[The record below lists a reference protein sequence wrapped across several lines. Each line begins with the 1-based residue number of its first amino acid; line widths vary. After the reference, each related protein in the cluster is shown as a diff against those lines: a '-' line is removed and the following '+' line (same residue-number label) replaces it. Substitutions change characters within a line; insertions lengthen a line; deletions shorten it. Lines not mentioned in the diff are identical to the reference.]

1 MSKNNNEIAI
11 KISGK
16 IDSSFNSTV
25 SAANKQMGKMMN
37 NSRNVGKDFTTA
49 GKSGT
54 SFGTQVEKSLG
65 GVQDLLVNAGIAVAL
80 KETAS
85 AFIDCA
91 KAADKYETALAK
103 VSTIADNSEISM
115 SDIKNQISK
124 LSQETGKSVADLS
137 ESTYQ
142 AISASV
148 KTADA
153 VSFTKDANKLAVAGY
168 TETAN
173 AVDTL
178 TTVLNA
184 YGLEANQTSKISDML
199 LKTQNLGKTTVDEL
213 SQSLGQVIPIA
224 AAYKTNM
231 ANVSAAYA
239 QLTKNGIATANA
251 GTGLKGMLNELG
263 KTGSRV
269 ADTLQNKTGKSFAEL
284 MNSGKSLGDVIKILS
299 GSVNG
304 NSTDFRN
311 LWSNSRAATTAL
323 SLFNSGANEFNDTL
337 TAMQQSAGLTDE
349 AYSKMTDTAEFAE
362 QKFKNSA
369 ENLKIAIGENISPA
383 LEELYDKGS
392 EVLEWLQEFVEQ
404 NPETV
409 QNITVFVTAMG
420 TVIAVV
426 TAATT
431 AVKIFNTVTKSL
443 SGPIGWVTLALSAL
457 AGVATFVA
465 AKIGK
470 AKDAEDKLSATSEN
484 TRKELKKTQQ
494 EYDRAC
500 KQYGKNSVQA
510 TLLKS
515 KVDKLKTSYD
525 QNKQSVKELYQES
538 DDFVKKLK
546 ETSKT
551 CEDNMQ
557 VVEDEKEST
566 RNLVTRLSQL
576 GKQSKLTASDQ
587 SEMASIIDVLNE
599 KMPSLGL
606 TYDSVAKN
614 ISSSTDTIQKALNRE
629 FATKQYET
637 AKENLNS
644 LIEASS
650 GKAEK
655 LAKDKDQLDA
665 AYKKMIS
672 AKSKFNAGLKDLE
685 KGTNALDQNKNN
697 QVSSLRGNLADRR
710 NEYGKAYKTYTNA
723 VIALDENEKEQAKA
737 LQKMT
742 EAYAK
747 SNNIAVN
754 ASNKLQQGV
763 TAAAVSVESQMQE
776 LAKSYDKSYN
786 SALTSFQGQYKL
798 WNSVGKISATST
810 ETIKNNLDSQISYWT
825 NYTAN
830 IQNVSSRNIKGIK
843 KLVASMDDGSE
854 DSAKALAGMAGAS
867 DSELQQIV
875 DKYKTLTKSQ
885 KTTAKSTAELDTNFS
900 KKMANMKKTMQNTI
914 NKMDLSK
921 KAKKKATATINA
933 YAEAIAAG
941 KDNVTASVETAMSG
955 AKSILNVT
963 NTNGSKNGNGEK
975 NARGTRRSANVFL
988 AGENGPE
995 LIVNA
1000 PDSHV
1005 FTAHETQELLDGKF
1019 RQGDNNATVSIDV
1032 PGMLK
1037 QLSELKLRSNNIK
1050 PSVSDKASNI
1060 VNSGTT
1066 NYNNS
1071 DNSSIIFSPTYEI
1084 HGSSS
1089 QKDIERANEIS
1100 QADFE
1105 KMMKKYEKSK
1115 KRRSF

>member
-1 MSKNNNEIAI
+1 MSQNNNEIAI

-25 SAANKQMGKMMN
+25 SAANKQIGKMMN
-37 NSRNVGKDFTTA
+37 ESKNVGKGFTTA

-54 SFGTQVEKSLG
+54 NFGTQIEKSLG

-91 KAADKYETALAK
+91 KAADEYETALAK

-263 KTGSRV
+263 KTGSKV
-269 ADTLQNKTGKSFAEL
+269 ADTLQDKTGKTFAEL
-284 MNSGKSLGDVIKILS
+284 MSSGKSLGDVIKILS
-299 GSVNG
+299 DSVNG

-349 AYSKMTDTAEFAE
+349 AYSKMTNTAEFAE

-470 AKDAEDKLSATSEN
+470 AKDAEDRLSATSEN

-500 KQYGKNSVQA
+500 KQYGRNSVQA

-525 QNKQSVKELYQES
+525 QNKKSVKELYQEVDNS
-538 DDFVKKLK
+538 IKSSK
-546 ETSKT
+546 EAIKSY
-551 CEDNMQ
+551 ENNMQ
-557 VVEDEKEST
+557 TIDDEKEST

-614 ISSSTDTIQKALNRE
+614 ISSSTDTIQKALNKE
-629 FATKQYET
+629 FATKEYDE
-637 AKENLNS
+637 AKEGLNNLMN
-644 LIEASS
+644 ISS
-650 GKAEK
+650 NLQKDVTD
-655 LAKDKDQLDA
+655 AKTESDA

-710 NEYGKAYKTYTNA
+710 NEYGKAYKTYADA
-723 VIALDENEKEQAKA
+723 VTALDENEKKQADAMKR
-737 LQKMT
+737 MT

-825 NYTAN
+825 NYNAN
-830 IQNVSSRNIKGIK
+830 IKNVSSRNIKGIK

-867 DSELQQIV
+867 DTELQQIV

-941 KDNVTASVETAMSG
+941 KDSVTASVETAMSG

-1005 FTAHETQELLDGKF
+1005 FTAHETQELLDGKY
-1019 RQGDNNATVSIDV
+1019 RQGDNSTTVSVDV

-1037 QLSELKLRSNNIK
+1037 QLSELKLQSNNSK

-1084 HGSSS
+1084 HGSAN

>member
-1 MSKNNNEIAI
+1 MSKNNNEFAI

-37 NSRNVGKDFTTA
+37 ESRNVGKGFTTA

-54 SFGTQVEKSLG
+54 NFGTQVEKSLG
-65 GVQDLLVNAGIAVAL
+65 DVQDLLVNAGIAVAL

-91 KAADKYETALAK
+91 KAADEYETALAK

-224 AAYKTNM
+224 SAYKTNM

-263 KTGSRV
+263 KTGSKV
-269 ADTLQNKTGKSFAEL
+269 ADTLQDKTGKTFAEL
-284 MNSGKSLGDVIKILS
+284 MSSGKSLGDVIKILS
-299 GSVNG
+299 DSVNG

-349 AYSKMTDTAEFAE
+349 AYSKMTNTAEFAE

-470 AKDAEDKLSATSEN
+470 AKDAEDRLSATSEN

-500 KQYGKNSVQA
+500 KQYGRNSVQA

-525 QNKQSVKELYQES
+525 QNKKSVKELYQEVDNS
-538 DDFVKKLK
+538 IKSSK
-546 ETSKT
+546 EAIKSY
-551 CEDNMQ
+551 ENNMQ
-557 VVEDEKEST
+557 TIDDEKEST

-587 SEMASIIDVLNE
+587 SEMASIIEVLNE

-614 ISSSTDTIQKALNRE
+614 ISSSTDTIQKALNKE
-629 FATKQYET
+629 FATKEYDE
-637 AKENLNS
+637 AKEGLNNLMN
-644 LIEASS
+644 ISS
-650 GKAEK
+650 NLQKDVTD
-655 LAKDKDQLDA
+655 AKTESDA

-672 AKSKFNAGLKDLE
+672 AKSKFDAGLKDLE

-710 NEYGKAYKTYTNA
+710 NEYGKAYKTYADA
-723 VIALDENEKEQAKA
+723 VTALDENEKKQADAMKR
-737 LQKMT
+737 MT

-825 NYTAN
+825 NYNAN

-843 KLVASMDDGSE
+843 NLVASMDDGSE

-867 DSELQQIV
+867 DTELQQIV

-941 KDNVTASVETAMSG
+941 KDSVTASVETAMSG

-1005 FTAHETQELLDGKF
+1005 FTAHETQELLDGKY
-1019 RQGDNNATVSIDV
+1019 RQGNNNTTVSVDV

-1037 QLSELKLRSNNIK
+1037 QLSELKLQSNNSK

-1060 VNSGTT
+1060 VKSGTT

-1084 HGSSS
+1084 HGSAN

>member
-37 NSRNVGKDFTTA
+37 ESRNVGKGFTTA

-54 SFGTQVEKSLG
+54 NFGTQVEKSLG
-65 GVQDLLVNAGIAVAL
+65 DVQDLLVNAGIAVAL

-91 KAADKYETALAK
+91 KAADEYETALAK

-224 AAYKTNM
+224 SAYKTNM

-263 KTGSRV
+263 KTGSKV
-269 ADTLQNKTGKSFAEL
+269 ADTLQDKTGKTFAEL
-284 MNSGKSLGDVIKILS
+284 MSSGKSLGDVIKILS
-299 GSVNG
+299 DSVNG

-349 AYSKMTDTAEFAE
+349 AYSKMTNTAEFAE

-470 AKDAEDKLSATSEN
+470 AKDAEDRLSATSEN

-500 KQYGKNSVQA
+500 KQYGRNSVQA

-525 QNKQSVKELYQES
+525 QNKKSVKELYQEVDNS
-538 DDFVKKLK
+538 IKSSK
-546 ETSKT
+546 EAIKSY
-551 CEDNMQ
+551 ENNMQ
-557 VVEDEKEST
+557 TIDDEKEST

-587 SEMASIIDVLNE
+587 SEMASIIEVLNE

-614 ISSSTDTIQKALNRE
+614 ISSSTDTIQKALNKE
-629 FATKQYET
+629 FATKEYDE
-637 AKENLNS
+637 AKEGLNNLMN
-644 LIEASS
+644 ISS
-650 GKAEK
+650 NLQKDVTD
-655 LAKDKDQLDA
+655 AKTESDA

-672 AKSKFNAGLKDLE
+672 AKSKFDAGLKDLE

-710 NEYGKAYKTYTNA
+710 NEYGKAYKTYADA
-723 VIALDENEKEQAKA
+723 VTALDENEKKQADAMKR
-737 LQKMT
+737 MT

-825 NYTAN
+825 NYNAN

-843 KLVASMDDGSE
+843 NLVASMDDGSE

-867 DSELQQIV
+867 DTELQQIV

-941 KDNVTASVETAMSG
+941 KDSVTASVETAMSG

-1005 FTAHETQELLDGKF
+1005 FTAHETQELLDGKY
-1019 RQGDNNATVSIDV
+1019 RQGNNNTTVSVDV

-1037 QLSELKLRSNNIK
+1037 QLSELKLQSNNSK

-1060 VNSGTT
+1060 VKSGTT

-1084 HGSSS
+1084 HGSAN

>member
-1 MSKNNNEIAI
+1 MSKNNNEFAI

-37 NSRNVGKDFTTA
+37 ESRNVGKGFTTA

-54 SFGTQVEKSLG
+54 NFGTQVEKSLG
-65 GVQDLLVNAGIAVAL
+65 DVQDLLVNAGIAVAS

-91 KAADKYETALAK
+91 KAADEYETALAK

-124 LSQETGKSVADLS
+124 LSQETGKFVADLS

-224 AAYKTNM
+224 SAYKTNM

-263 KTGSRV
+263 KTGSKV
-269 ADTLQNKTGKSFAEL
+269 ADTLQDKTGKTFAEL
-284 MNSGKSLGDVIKILS
+284 MSSGKSLGDVIKILS
-299 GSVNG
+299 DSVNG

-349 AYSKMTDTAEFAE
+349 AYSKMTNTAEFAE

-470 AKDAEDKLSATSEN
+470 AKDAEDRLSATSEN

-500 KQYGKNSVQA
+500 KQYGRNSVQA

-525 QNKQSVKELYQES
+525 QNKKSVKELYQEVDNS
-538 DDFVKKLK
+538 IKSSK
-546 ETSKT
+546 EAIKSY
-551 CEDNMQ
+551 ENNMQ
-557 VVEDEKEST
+557 TIDDEKEST

-587 SEMASIIDVLNE
+587 SEMASIIEVLNE

-614 ISSSTDTIQKALNRE
+614 ISSSTDTIQKALNKE
-629 FATKQYET
+629 FATKEYDE
-637 AKENLNS
+637 AKEGLNNLMN
-644 LIEASS
+644 ISS
-650 GKAEK
+650 NLQKDVTD
-655 LAKDKDQLDA
+655 AKTESDA

-672 AKSKFNAGLKDLE
+672 AKSKFDAGLKDLE

-710 NEYGKAYKTYTNA
+710 NEYGKAYKTYADA
-723 VIALDENEKEQAKA
+723 VTALDENEKKQADAMKR
-737 LQKMT
+737 MT

-825 NYTAN
+825 NYNAN

-843 KLVASMDDGSE
+843 NLVASMDDGSE

-867 DSELQQIV
+867 DTELQQIV

-941 KDNVTASVETAMSG
+941 KDSVTASVETAMSG

-1005 FTAHETQELLDGKF
+1005 FTAHETQELLDGKY
-1019 RQGDNNATVSIDV
+1019 RQGNNNTTVSVDV

-1037 QLSELKLRSNNIK
+1037 QLSELKLQSNNSK

-1060 VNSGTT
+1060 VKSGTT

-1084 HGSSS
+1084 HGSAN

>member
-37 NSRNVGKDFTTA
+37 ESRNVGKGFTTA

-54 SFGTQVEKSLG
+54 DFGTQVEKSLG
-65 GVQDLLVNAGIAVAL
+65 GVQDLLVNAGITVAL

-91 KAADKYETALAK
+91 KAADEYETALAK

-115 SDIKNQISK
+115 SDIKNQISE

-263 KTGSRV
+263 KTGSKV
-269 ADTLQNKTGKSFAEL
+269 ADTLQNKTGKTFAEL

-299 GSVNG
+299 DSVNG

-494 EYDRAC
+494 EYDKAC

-525 QNKQSVKELYQES
+525 QNKQSIKELYKELDNSAKTMQEAS
-538 DDFVKKLK
+538 DKYTAD
-546 ETSKT
+546 
-551 CEDNMQ
+551 MQ
-557 VVEDEKEST
+557 AIDDEKKST
-566 RNLVTRLSQL
+566 HNLVVKLAQL

-606 TYDSVAKN
+606 TYDSVAKD
-614 ISSSTDTIQKALNRE
+614 IGSSTDAIQGALNKE
-629 FATKQYET
+629 FAAKEYET
-637 AKENLNS
+637 AKSDLENLMNA
-644 LIEASS
+644 ASGS
-650 GKAEK
+650 QDK
-655 LAKDKDQLDA
+655 LAKAEDQLNSANEKMYEADA
-665 AYKKMIS
+665 AYNKG
-672 AKSKFNAGLKDLE
+672 FNELVEGHHE
-685 KGTNALDQNKNN
+685 LDQDYNN
-697 QVSSLRGNLADRR
+697 NVSHLHGLLEDATAARS
-710 NEYGKAYKTYTNA
+710 KALGVYSKYSKE
-723 VIALDENEKEQAKA
+723 VKDNEKKQAEA

-747 SNNIAVN
+747 SNNIAVD

-786 SALTSFQGQYKL
+786 SALSSFQGQYKL

-810 ETIKNNLDSQISYWT
+810 EEIKNNLDSQISYWT
-825 NYTAN
+825 NYNSN

-843 KLVASMDDGSE
+843 NLVASMDDGSE

-933 YAEAIAAG
+933 YADAIAAG
-941 KDNVTASVETAMSG
+941 KDSVTASVETAMSG
-955 AKSILNVT
+955 AKSILIVT
-963 NTNGSKNGNGEK
+963 NTNGSQNGNGEK

-1005 FTAHETQELLDGKF
+1005 FTAHETQELLDDKY
-1019 RQGDNNATVSIDV
+1019 RQGNNNTTVSIDV

-1037 QLSELKLRSNNIK
+1037 QLSELKLQSNNSK

-1084 HGSSS
+1084 RGSAS